1 MFYGVVV
8 VQYLGVSMKGFTVV
22 PFILAGVIDHSAR
35 HKLSAWV
42 IDCSGYRQLFAH
54 CRLY

>member
-22 PFILAGVIDHSAR
+22 PFILAGVID
-35 HKLSAWV
+35 
-42 IDCSGYRQLFAH
+42 CSGYRQLFAH